1 MCPAPV
7 ALQIAQRVVAQDHD
21 VAAAPAVTAVGTAL
35 RHMGF
40 AAEAHA
46 AVAAGA
52 GLHVD
57 PRAVMEHQA
66 IVTAAG
72 AAARLAIVGRSIHPK
87 GESP

>member
-1 MCPAPV
+1 MGPAPE

-21 VAAAPAVTAVGTAL
+21 VPAAPPVPAVGSAL
-35 RHMGF
+35 RDMGF
-40 AAEAHA
+40 PAEAHA

-52 GLHVD
+52 GLHMD

-72 AAARLAIVGRSIHPK
+72 GSARRGYRWALNRP
-87 GESP
+87 